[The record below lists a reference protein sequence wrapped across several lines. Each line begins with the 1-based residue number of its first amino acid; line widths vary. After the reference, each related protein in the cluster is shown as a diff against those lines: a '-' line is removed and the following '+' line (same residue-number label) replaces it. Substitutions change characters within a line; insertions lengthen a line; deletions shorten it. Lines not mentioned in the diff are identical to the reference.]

1 MSENTTL
8 SKKILLIIVIIAA
21 VNFVVGGILLL
32 LGLNLYFNELFYGN
46 TITFAIFRAI
56 SYMGEDIVLILL
68 LAALVFVYDVKFG
81 RNVGFS
87 LLGSVYVN
95 GILKDIFQDPRPWTN
110 IWDGEPVAEG
120 FGFPSGHSQ
129 NAVAVW
135 GLMSYESYKKN
146 NKILQWLFI
155 IFIYLIGISRI
166 VIGVHD
172 LQDVW
177 GGFFF
182 GTLFLVLFIYFE
194 PLLSEK
200 AKSLNFL
207 TKVILSIIIPIAMLT
222 IALIIFPTTKIDYG
236 LCSGAL
242 MGISLGY
249 LIENE
254 KIHYDPKTLNN
265 KQKLINLVIGL
276 VLTIVF
282 YFALSIYSSDF
293 FVWRFTKYFILSFLV
308 ITLVPW
314 IFTKIKRD

>member
-1 MSENTTL
+1 MKIHMSEKTTI
-8 SKKILLIIVIIAA
+8 SKKLLLIILIFAVI
-21 VNFVVGGILLL
+21 NFVVGGIFLL

-46 TITFAIFRAI
+46 AITFAIFRAI
-56 SYMGEDIVLILL
+56 SYIGEDIVQILL
-68 LAALVFVYDVKFG
+68 LASLIFVYDVKFG

-87 LLGSVYVN
+87 LLGSYYFN
-95 GILKDIFQDPRPWTN
+95 GVLKDIFQDPRPWTN
-110 IWDGEPVAEG
+110 DYETG

-135 GLMSYESYKKN
+135 GLMSYESYNKE

-166 VIGVHD
+166 VVGVHD
-172 LQDVW
+172 LEDVW

-182 GTLFLVLFIYFE
+182 GTIFLVLFIYFE
-194 PLLSEK
+194 PIISEK

-207 TKVILSIIIPIAMLT
+207 TKAILAIIIPIAMLT
-222 IALIIFPTTKIDYG
+222 IAIIIFPTTTLDYG
-236 LCSGAL
+236 LCCGGL

-249 LIENE
+249 LIETE
-254 KIHYDPKTLNN
+254 KIHYDPKVLNT
-265 KQKLINLVIGL
+265 KQKLVNLVIGL
-276 VLTIVF
+276 VLTMVF
-282 YFALSIYSSDF
+282 YFALSVYSSDF
-293 FVWRFTKYFILSFLV
+293 FVWRFTKYFILAFLV

>member
-1 MSENTTL
+1 MKIHMSEKTTI
-8 SKKILLIIVIIAA
+8 SKKLLLIILIFAVI
-21 VNFVVGGILLL
+21 NFVVGGIFLL

-46 TITFAIFRAI
+46 AITFAIFRAI
-56 SYMGEDIVLILL
+56 SYIGEDIVQILL
-68 LAALVFVYDVKFG
+68 LATLIFVYDVKFG

-87 LLGSVYVN
+87 LLGSYYFN
-95 GILKDIFQDPRPWTN
+95 GVLKDIFQDPRPWTN
-110 IWDGEPVAEG
+110 DYETG

-135 GLMSYESYKKN
+135 GLMSYESYNKE

-166 VIGVHD
+166 VVGVHD
-172 LQDVW
+172 LEDVW

-182 GTLFLVLFIYFE
+182 GTIFLVLFIYFE
-194 PLLSEK
+194 PLISEK

-207 TKVILSIIIPIAMLT
+207 TKAILAIIIPIAMLT
-222 IALIIFPTTKIDYG
+222 IAIIIFPTTTLDYG
-236 LCSGAL
+236 LCCGGL

-249 LIENE
+249 LIETE
-254 KIHYDPKTLNN
+254 KIHYDPKVLNT
-265 KQKLINLVIGL
+265 KQKLVNLVIGL
-276 VLTIVF
+276 VLTMVF
-282 YFALSIYSSDF
+282 YFALSVYSSDF
-293 FVWRFTKYFILSFLV
+293 FVWRFTKYFILAFLV

>member
-1 MSENTTL
+1 MSEKTTI
-8 SKKILLIIVIIAA
+8 SKKLLLIILIFAVI
-21 VNFVVGGILLL
+21 NFVVGGIFLL

-46 TITFAIFRAI
+46 AITFAIFRAI
-56 SYMGEDIVLILL
+56 SYIGEDIVQILL
-68 LAALVFVYDVKFG
+68 LASLIFVYDVKFG

-87 LLGSVYVN
+87 LLGSYYFN
-95 GILKDIFQDPRPWTN
+95 GVLKDIFQDPRPWTN
-110 IWDGEPVAEG
+110 DYETG

-135 GLMSYESYKKN
+135 GLMSYESYNKE

-166 VIGVHD
+166 VVGVHD
-172 LQDVW
+172 LEDVW

-182 GTLFLVLFIYFE
+182 GTIFLVLFIYFE
-194 PLLSEK
+194 PIISEK

-207 TKVILSIIIPIAMLT
+207 TKAILAIIIPIAMLT
-222 IALIIFPTTKIDYG
+222 IAIIIFPTTTLDYG
-236 LCSGAL
+236 LCCGGL

-249 LIENE
+249 LIETE
-254 KIHYDPKTLNN
+254 KIHYDPKVLNT
-265 KQKLINLVIGL
+265 KQKLVNLVIGL
-276 VLTIVF
+276 VLTMVF
-282 YFALSIYSSDF
+282 YFALSVYSSDF
-293 FVWRFTKYFILSFLV
+293 FVWRFTKYFILAFLV

>member
-1 MSENTTL
+1 MSENKTL
-8 SKKILLIIVIIAA
+8 SKKLLLIIVIIAA

-32 LGLNLYFNELFYGN
+32 FGLNLYFNELFHGN
-46 TITFAIFRAI
+46 LITFAIFRAI
-56 SYMGEDIVLILL
+56 SYIGDDMVQILL
-68 LAALVFVYDVKFG
+68 LAALVFAYDVKFG

-95 GILKDIFQDPRPWTN
+95 GILKDVFQDPRPWTN

-120 FGFPSGHSQ
+120 LGFPSGHSQ

-135 GLMSYESYKKN
+135 GLLSYESYKKE

-182 GTLFLVLFIYFE
+182 GTIFLVLFIYLE

-207 TKVILSIIIPIAMLT
+207 TRVILSIIIPIAMLI
-222 IALIIFPTTKIDYG
+222 IAIIIFPHHTKSIAYSG
-236 LCSGAL
+236 LIC
-242 MGISLGY
+242 Y
-249 LIENE
+249 
-254 KIHYDPKTLNN
+254 H
-265 KQKLINLVIGL
+265 
-276 VLTIVF
+276 
-282 YFALSIYSSDF
+282 SS
-293 FVWRFTKYFILSFLV
+293 
-308 ITLVPW
+308 
-314 IFTKIKRD
+314 

>member
-8 SKKILLIIVIIAA
+8 SKKLLLTILIIAA
-21 VNFVVGGILLL
+21 VNFIVGGILLL

-46 TITFAIFRAI
+46 PITFAIFRAI

-87 LLGSVYVN
+87 LLGSYYFN

-110 IWDGEPVAEG
+110 TYEEG

-135 GLMSYESYKKN
+135 GLMSYESYKKD

-166 VIGVHD
+166 VVGVHD
-172 LQDVW
+172 LEDVW

-182 GTLFLVLFIYFE
+182 GTLFLVLFICLE
-194 PLLSEK
+194 PILSEK

-207 TKVILSIIIPIAMLT
+207 TKVILSIVIPIAMLT
-222 IALIIFPTTKIDYG
+222 IVLVIFPTTTLDYG
-236 LCSGAL
+236 LCCGGV
-242 MGISLGY
+242 MGVSLGFF
-249 LIENE
+249 IENE
-254 KIHYDPKTLNN
+254 KIHYDPKTLNT
-265 KQKLINLVIGL
+265 KQKLVNLVIGL
-276 VLTIVF
+276 VLTMVF
-282 YFALSIYSSDF
+282 YFALSVYSSDF
-293 FVWRFTKYFILSFLV
+293 FVWRFTKYFLLAFLV

-314 IFTKIKRD
+314 IFTKLKRD

>member
-1 MSENTTL
+1 MSEKTTI
-8 SKKILLIIVIIAA
+8 SKKLLLIILIFAVI
-21 VNFVVGGILLL
+21 NFVVGGIFLL

-46 TITFAIFRAI
+46 AITFAIFRAI
-56 SYMGEDIVLILL
+56 SYIGEDIVQILL
-68 LAALVFVYDVKFG
+68 LATLIFVYDVKFG

-87 LLGSVYVN
+87 LLGSYYFN
-95 GILKDIFQDPRPWTN
+95 GVLKDIFQDPRPWTN
-110 IWDGEPVAEG
+110 DYETG

-135 GLMSYESYKKN
+135 GLMSYESYNKE

-166 VIGVHD
+166 VVGVHD
-172 LQDVW
+172 LEDVW

-182 GTLFLVLFIYFE
+182 GTIFLVLFIYFE
-194 PLLSEK
+194 PIISEK

-207 TKVILSIIIPIAMLT
+207 TKAILAIIIPIAMLT
-222 IALIIFPTTKIDYG
+222 IAIIIFPTTTLDYG
-236 LCSGAL
+236 LCCGGL

-249 LIENE
+249 LIETE
-254 KIHYDPKTLNN
+254 KIHYDPKVLNT
-265 KQKLINLVIGL
+265 KQKLVNLVIGL
-276 VLTIVF
+276 VLTMVF
-282 YFALSIYSSDF
+282 YFALSVYSSDF
-293 FVWRFTKYFILSFLV
+293 FVWRFTKYFILAFLV

>member
-1 MSENTTL
+1 MSEKTTI
-8 SKKILLIIVIIAA
+8 SKKLLLIILIFAA
-21 VNFVVGGILLL
+21 VNFVVGGIFLL

-56 SYMGEDIVLILL
+56 SYIGEDIVQILL
-68 LAALVFVYDVKFG
+68 LAALIFVYDVKFG

-87 LLGSVYVN
+87 LVGSNYFN
-95 GILKDIFQDPRPWTN
+95 SILKDIFQDPRPWTN
-110 IWDGEPVAEG
+110 DYETG

-135 GLMSYESYKKN
+135 GLMSYESYKKE
-146 NKILQWLFI
+146 NKILQWVFI

-166 VIGVHD
+166 VVGVHD
-172 LQDVW
+172 LDDVW
-177 GGFFF
+177 GGFFY

-194 PLLSEK
+194 PLISEK

-207 TKVILSIIIPIAMLT
+207 TKVILAIIIPIAMLT
-222 IALIIFPTTKIDYG
+222 IAIISFPTTALDYG
-236 LCSGAL
+236 LSCGGL
-242 MGISLGY
+242 MGLALGY

-276 VLTIVF
+276 VLTMVF
-282 YFALSIYSSDF
+282 YFALSVYSSDF
-293 FVWRFTKYFILSFLV
+293 FVWRFTKYFILAFLV

>member
-1 MSENTTL
+1 MSENKTI
-8 SKKILLIIVIIAA
+8 SKKLLLIILIIAA
-21 VNFVVGGILLL
+21 VNFVVGGIFLL

-56 SYMGEDIVLILL
+56 SYIGEDMVQILL
-68 LAALVFVYDVKFG
+68 LAALIFVYDVRFG

-87 LLGSVYVN
+87 LLGSYYIN

-110 IWDGEPVAEG
+110 TYEEG

-135 GLMSYESYKKN
+135 GLMSYESYNKE

-166 VIGVHD
+166 VVGVHD

-194 PLLSEK
+194 PIISEK

-207 TKVILSIIIPIAMLT
+207 TKVILAIIIPITMLT
-222 IALIIFPTTKIDYG
+222 IAILIFPTTTLDYG
-236 LCSGAL
+236 LCCGGL
-242 MGISLGY
+242 MGIALGY
-249 LIENE
+249 LIETE
-254 KIHYDPKTLNN
+254 KIHYDPKALNN
-265 KQKLINLVIGL
+265 KQKLVNLVIGL
-276 VLTIVF
+276 VLTMVF
-282 YFALSIYSSDF
+282 YFALSVYSSDF
-293 FVWRFTKYFILSFLV
+293 FIWRFTKYFILAFLV
-308 ITLVPW
+308 ITLIPW

>member
-1 MSENTTL
+1 MSEISTL
-8 SKKILLIIVIIAA
+8 SKKILLIIVILAA

-32 LGLNLYFNELFYGN
+32 LGLNIYFNLVFYGN
-46 TITFAIFRAI
+46 TVTFTIFRAI
-56 SYMGEDIVLILL
+56 SYIGEDIVQILL
-68 LAALVFVYDVKFG
+68 LAALIFVYDIKFG

-87 LLGSVYVN
+87 LLGSYYIN
-95 GILKDIFQDPRPWTN
+95 GILKDIFQDPRPVTN
-110 IWDGEPVAEG
+110 TYETG

-135 GLMSYESYKKN
+135 GLMSYESYKKD

-166 VIGVHD
+166 VVGVHD
-172 LQDVW
+172 LEDVW
-177 GGFFF
+177 GGFFY

-194 PLLSEK
+194 PLISEK

-207 TKVILSIIIPIAMLT
+207 TKIILAIIIPIVMLT
-222 IALIIFPTTKIDYG
+222 IALIIFPATTLDYG
-236 LCSGAL
+236 LCCGGL
-242 MGISLGY
+242 MGIALGY

-254 KIHYDPKTLNN
+254 KIHYDPKALNN
-265 KQKLINLVIGL
+265 KQKLVNLVIGI
-276 VLTIVF
+276 VLTLVF
-282 YFALSIYSSDF
+282 YFTLSVYSSDF
-293 FVWRFTKYFILSFLV
+293 FVWRFTKYFVLAFLV

>member
-1 MSENTTL
+1 MSENRTL
-8 SKKILLIIVIIAA
+8 SKKILLFILIIAA
-21 VNFVVGGILLL
+21 VNFIVGGILLL
-32 LGLNLYFNELFYGN
+32 LGLNLYYNLVFYGN
-46 TITFAIFRAI
+46 TVTFTIFRAI
-56 SYMGEDIVLILL
+56 SYIGEDMVQILL
-68 LAALVFVYDVKFG
+68 LAALIFVYDIKFG

-87 LLGSVYVN
+87 LLGSYYVN
-95 GILKDIFQDPRPWTN
+95 GILKDIFQDPRPVTN
-110 IWDGEPVAEG
+110 TYEEG

-135 GLMSYESYKKN
+135 GLMSYESYKKD

-166 VIGVHD
+166 VVGVHD
-172 LQDVW
+172 LEDVW
-177 GGFFF
+177 GGFFY

-222 IALIIFPTTKIDYG
+222 IAIIIFPTTTLDYG
-236 LCSGAL
+236 LCCGGL
-242 MGISLGY
+242 MGLSLGY
-249 LIENE
+249 LIETE
-254 KIHYDPKTLNN
+254 KIHYDPKVLNT
-265 KQKLINLVIGL
+265 KQKLVNLVIGL
-276 VLTIVF
+276 VLTMVF
-282 YFALSIYSSDF
+282 YFALSVYSSDF
-293 FVWRFTKYFILSFLV
+293 FVWRFTKYFILAFLV